1 MDQRIPRKQ
10 LSVVEMKRGRKPY
23 AKDTE
28 RDYYDTTAVRKK
40 LNALIAERQ
49 KQEKRSSHG
58 SGGTKA

>member
-28 RDYYDTTAVRKK
+28 RDSYDTTAVRKK

-49 KQEKRSSHG
+49 KQEK
-58 SGGTKA
+58 KI